1 MTFEELKQANELIK
15 TTDIK
20 GKDYAEVN
28 QRIKAFRS
36 VYPEGSIQTEIISLE
51 DGICTMKATIFD
63 REMNVLSTGH
73 AQEKEGST
81 FINKTSFIENCETS
95 AVGRALGMVGIGIDT
110 SVASFEEVATAIAN
124 QSAKQG
130 AKAACKRCGT
140 DIVDSFGKDGELWEA
155 SNIIEYSKKR
165 FKKALCPDCQKKEL
179 KDTVKA
185 EDKRHT
191 DDENAG

>member
-73 AQEKEGST
+73 AQEKEGQHRLL
-81 FINKTSFIENCETS
+81 IKPPFIENCETS
-95 AVGRALGMVGIGIDT
+95 AVGRAFRDGRDRDRYIG
-110 SVASFEEVATAIAN
+110 
-124 QSAKQG
+124 
-130 AKAACKRCGT
+130 
-140 DIVDSFGKDGELWEA
+140 GE
-155 SNIIEYSKKR
+155 
-165 FKKALCPDCQKKEL
+165 F
-179 KDTVKA
+179 
-185 EDKRHT
+185 
-191 DDENAG
+191 